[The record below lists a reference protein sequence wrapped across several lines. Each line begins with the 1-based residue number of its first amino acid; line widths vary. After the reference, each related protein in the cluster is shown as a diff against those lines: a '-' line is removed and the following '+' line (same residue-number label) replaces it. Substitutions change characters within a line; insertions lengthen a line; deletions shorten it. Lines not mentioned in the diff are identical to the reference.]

1 MEFPLWALSLKTFHN
16 MQSPSKTFWSH
27 PFWDC
32 CVYVQSCAHGHL
44 LKGKTVLVALQV
56 GFAGQPQQGK
66 RPNKK
71 AKYTEQNNCGAKT
84 TGAAVRA
91 QQHPPQISSMLL
103 SGQPTWKLE
112 AGSLPCWNLV
122 QGLLRALYSMGNYP
136 VCTET
141 TQNIHSTLCLN
152 QIGLTSSKDH

>member
-32 CVYVQSCAHGHL
+32 CVYVLSCAHGHAE
-44 LKGKTVLVALQV
+44 GKDREQKYPALVALQV
-56 GFAGQPQQGK
+56 GFAGQSQQGK
-66 RPNKK
+66 KPNRKPQY
-71 AKYTEQNNCGAKT
+71 AEQNWGTKT

-91 QQHPPQISSMLL
+91 QQHQPQISSMTL

-112 AGSLPCWNLV
+112 AGSLLCWNLV
-122 QGLLRALYSMGNYP
+122 QG
-136 VCTET
+136 
-141 TQNIHSTLCLN
+141 
-152 QIGLTSSKDH
+152 TSECSLFNGKLPSLHRNSPK